1 VRHGSQWLSPE
12 RRRQGTAYYGPR
24 SGGALAIQHLTAG
37 SRRVGLVGLGCGT
50 LAAYGRP
57 GDYYRFYE
65 LNPLVTEI
73 ARTEFSYLK
82 DCPAKV
88 EIVEGDAR
96 LSLEREPAQQFDVLV
111 LDAFSGDSVPV
122 HLLSR
127 EAFQLYFRHL
137 KPEGVLAVHVS
148 NRFVDLTSVVARG
161 ALSLGRSYLAVLS
174 LGVPGE
180 QTLAA
185 TWVLVTANRGFLESP
200 VFKADGRRI
209 EPSTRIRAWT
219 DDYSNLFQALR

>member
-1 VRHGSQWLSPE
+1 
-12 RRRQGTAYYGPR
+12 
-24 SGGALAIQHLTAG
+24 
-37 SRRVGLVGLGCGT
+37 VGLVGLGCGT

-65 LNPLVTEI
+65 LNPLVIQI
-73 ARTEFSYLK
+73 ARTEFAYLR
-82 DCPAKV
+82 DCPSKV
-88 EIVEGDAR
+88 EVVEGDAR
-96 LSLEREPAQQFDVLV
+96 LSLEREPDQHFDVLV

-148 NRFVDLTSVVARG
+148 NRFVDLTSVVGRA
-161 ALSLGRSYLAVLS
+161 AESFGRSYLSVLS
-174 LGVPGE
+174 LGIPDE

-185 TWVLVTANRGFLESP
+185 TWVLVSANREFLESP

-209 EPSTRIRAWT
+209 PPASRVRLWT